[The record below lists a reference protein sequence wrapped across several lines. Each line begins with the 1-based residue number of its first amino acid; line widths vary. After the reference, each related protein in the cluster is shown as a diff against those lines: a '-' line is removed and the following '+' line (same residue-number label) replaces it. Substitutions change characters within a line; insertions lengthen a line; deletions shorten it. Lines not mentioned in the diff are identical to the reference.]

1 MIPAIKKTMTKAEEL
16 KKAEEIL
23 QNLIEK
29 QKAKREKLNDPDE
42 VIKTANEYILI
53 SEQVLYLNTIIDHLQ
68 TISK

>member
-1 MIPAIKKTMTKAEEL
+1 MTKAEEL

-68 TISK
+68 KQQK

>member
-1 MIPAIKKTMTKAEEL
+1 MTKAEEL